1 MDQNEIQKVVLI
13 VLKYRVNSLLPIAQK
28 PQPIRAI
35 NPYFTCSTE
44 HYSKLHDEVKTAE
57 KILRRGKC
65 AQLWLFYKISCFLS
79 KVFILTNMK
88 INL

>member
-1 MDQNEIQKVVLI
+1 MKTVKNTMDQNEIQKVVLI

-44 HYSKLHDEVKTAE
+44 HYSKLHDEVANVRNYGCST
-57 KILRRGKC
+57 R
-65 AQLWLFYKISCFLS
+65 FLAS
-79 KVFILTNMK
+79 
-88 INL
+88 